1 MTRQSLNILI
11 FVNILSID
19 IFMKRTIAFVFIIFI
34 LSTGFLE
41 SGQQPK
47 LVIFFSIDQMKAEY
61 LEWYKAEFTGG
72 FKRILAEGTQYT
84 NADLNYAPS
93 ETGPGHAALGTGSYP
108 MHSGITSNDWFD
120 RETLKQ
126 VYCVEDSTAEKAEA
140 EGGGVSSKNLMVTA
154 LGDWLKKTFPS
165 SKVIAAS
172 IKDRAAIL
180 MGGQRP
186 DYAFWYDRKSGH
198 MVTSEFYVK
207 EMPSW
212 VRAFNANDWI
222 AHHLPAA
229 WTKAMPESV
238 YEKYGPDELEGEMK
252 WGGSTSFPH
261 AFQADKRN
269 EQIVTSPFGDA
280 MVLDFA
286 FEAVK
291 SEKLGQ
297 RDAPD
302 LLLISLSCTD
312 YIGHAFGGNSHEMAD
327 QMIRLDRALGDFLV
341 KVEELVGPGNIFL
354 SLSADHAAMPLP
366 EYRKNVQHKDAHR
379 IITTADINPR
389 IQLLDLTLQREY
401 KTTEHII
408 QSEAFLNYSAA
419 AASGIDSS
427 SLEQRVKDGLLKIS
441 GIADVYFCRELTNG
455 NPQSHAYLG
464 YYQRGYF
471 PPRGRDFIIRPCE
484 YCLLTTSPTGTTHG
498 TPYRYDTHVPILF
511 WGMGVKAQQVA
522 RVVHTVDIAPTIAKV
537 LGMSSP
543 ATIDGKSLK
552 EIVK

>member
-1 MTRQSLNILI
+1 
-11 FVNILSID
+11 
-19 IFMKRTIAFVFIIFI
+19 MKRTIAFVSILFI

-41 SGQQPK
+41 SGQRPK

-93 ETGPGHAALGTGSYP
+93 ETGPGHATLGTGSYP

-120 RETLKQ
+120 RKTLKQ
-126 VYCVEDSTAEKAEA
+126 VYCVEDTTAEKAEA
-140 EGGGVSSKNLMVTA
+140 EGGGVSSKNLMVPA
-154 LGDWLKKTFPS
+154 LGDWLKRVSPA

-180 MGGQRP
+180 MAGQKP
-186 DYAFWYDRKSGH
+186 DCVFWYDRKLGH

-207 EMPSW
+207 EVPAW
-212 VRAFNANDWI
+212 VRSFNANDWI
-222 AHHLPAA
+222 ARHLPSA

-238 YEKYGPDELEGEMK
+238 YAKYGPDEIEGEMK

-261 AFQADKRN
+261 AFPADKRN
-269 EQIVTSPFGDA
+269 EQIVTSPFGDV
-280 MVLDFA
+280 MILDFA
-286 FEAVK
+286 LEAVK

-297 RDAPD
+297 QDVPD
-302 LLLISLSCTD
+302 VLLVSLSCTD
-312 YIGHAFGGNSHEMAD
+312 YIGHAFGGNSHEMVD
-327 QMIRLDRALGDFLV
+327 QMIRLDRALGDFIAN
-341 KVEELVGPGNIFL
+341 VEKLVGPGNILL

-366 EYRKNVQHKDAHR
+366 EYRRNVQHKDAR
-379 IITTADINPR
+379 RVLTTAEINPR
-389 IQLLDLTLQREY
+389 IQALDSVLQGEF
-401 KTTEHII
+401 KTTDHII
-408 QSEAFLNYSAA
+408 QSDAFLNYAAA
-419 AASGIDSS
+419 AASGIDST
-427 SLEQRVKDGLLKIS
+427 SLERRVKDGLLKIN
-441 GIADVYFCRELTNG
+441 GIADVYFCRDLADG
-455 NPQSHAYLG
+455 NPQFRPYLG
-464 YYQRGYF
+464 YYQRGYY

-484 YCLLTTSPTGTTHG
+484 YCLLTTSSTGTTHG

-537 LGMSSP
+537 LGISTP
-543 ATIDGKSLK
+543 ATVDGKSLK